1 MSYYTYNGSNGPDEI
16 DTQDIADS
24 LSYYTDGIILNGNS
38 GDDTLSATIVGED
51 RIDEITGGLG
61 NDWMAATA
69 IGTGFAAVLLDG
81 GDGSDYAYLPF
92 SIGSFTKEAAGIE
105 FNGNSRDGSPI
116 SVLVG
121 YTTEIIAD
129 ITGAYYL
136 VEDLYRD
143 RVRAVSWDEAYAR
156 SYNGNQ
162 DWYFRNLD
170 TYSAYHGAA
179 STPTSSATSS
189 SGGNVFQ
196 VPFGQGGRWLK
207 KSKLRRSDTY
217 WDVKGKGKNKM
228 FLVDND
234 VAQIDGYNMT
244 SDSLSTQGFD
254 VNNTMLYGYRAAL
267 NPQGEWVYTNTLM
280 TIGNNVIAHFRGLTP
295 EQAGNGFYIG

>member
-1 MSYYTYNGSNGPDEI
+1 MSYYTYNSSNGPDEI

-24 LSYYTDGIILNGNS
+24 LSYYTEGIILNGNG

-51 RIDEITGGLG
+51 RIDEITGGPG
-61 NDWMAATA
+61 NDWMAANA

-92 SIGSFTKEAAGIE
+92 SIANFSKQAAGIE
-105 FNGNSRDGSPI
+105 FNGNSNDGSPI

-143 RVRAVSWDEAYAR
+143 RLRAVSWDEAYAR

-170 TYSAYHGAA
+170 TYSAYHGVTSPPA
-179 STPTSSATSS
+179 SSPTTPV
-189 SGGNVFQ
+189 GGNVYQ
-196 VPFGQGGRWLK
+196 VPLGRGGRWIK
-207 KSKLRRSDTY
+207 KRKLRRNDTH
-217 WDVKGKGKNKM
+217 WDVKGKGKKKKY
-228 FLVDND
+228 LVDND
-234 VAQIDGYNMT
+234 VVQIDGYDMD
-244 SDSLSTQGFD
+244 SDSLRTQGFD
-254 VNNTMLYGYRAAL
+254 VNNTMLYGYRAAI
-267 NPQGEWVYTNTLM
+267 NPEGEWVYRNTLM
-280 TIGNNVIAHFRGLTP
+280 TMGNNVIAHFRGLTP
-295 EQAGNGFYIG
+295 DEAGQGFIIA